1 MGKVRNSPAAQTRTF
16 LIHFL
21 PRTIG
26 SATCEFDSKSKS
38 KTESKAASDCRNS
51 KRLSIACAERRQS
64 HYGCFD
70 FRRPHVALPL
80 VLGRKWKKKRPC
92 LSVASCGRFPFFD
105 LHKREPEGQ
114 RLCVAFFC
122 LHFLGEARKVSSYR
136 ATPGRQSPNNDK
148 NTNKTKPQQTQTS
161 MPPAHIFCAARRPIM
176 LEEAHGICALALP
189 VLKFHTA

>member
-1 MGKVRNSPAAQTRTF
+1 MFLLPALVFTFVVVVRLLAGGRPAASHLFCFAKKGNPKKAPQSRCPCGMPNCAGRKMGKVRNSPAAQTRTF
-16 LIHFL
+16 LIHFP

-92 LSVASCGRFPFFD
+92 LSVASCGHFPFCD
-105 LHKREPEGQ
+105 LHNRAPEGQ
-114 RLCVAFFC
+114 RKRSPSFAYI
-122 LHFLGEARKVSSYR
+122 FLAKQEK
-136 ATPGRQSPNNDK
+136 
-148 NTNKTKPQQTQTS
+148 
-161 MPPAHIFCAARRPIM
+161 
-176 LEEAHGICALALP
+176 
-189 VLKFHTA
+189 